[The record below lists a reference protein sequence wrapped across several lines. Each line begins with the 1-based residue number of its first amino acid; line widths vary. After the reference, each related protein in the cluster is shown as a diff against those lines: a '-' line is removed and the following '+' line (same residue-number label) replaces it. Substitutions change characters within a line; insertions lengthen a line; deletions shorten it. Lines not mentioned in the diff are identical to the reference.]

1 MPSMLRLGQRTLQRL
16 NRRSATKAVRGL
28 IVASRPKA
36 TLATTHQDIPTLPPR
51 VFDYPGKTGASRSNW
66 EDWMVN
72 LRGEDAWLAGPRE
85 LSWYTGQP
93 PRPGLCPEC
102 RRMGPFGHC
111 PCPT

>member
-1 MPSMLRLGQRTLQRL
+1 MLLS
-16 NRRSATKAVRGL
+16 RRSATKAVRGL
-28 IVASRPKA
+28 IVAARPKA

-72 LRGEDAWLAGPRE
+72 LRGEDAWLAGPRD

-93 PRPGLCPEC
+93 PMPGLCPGVSLDGAI
-102 RRMGPFGHC
+102 RALPMPDLNKLTR
-111 PCPT
+111 